1 MVNVL
6 EAMAKDSWPN
16 GVTSWDD
23 TVKFA
28 QLVFG
33 EKVSVADYSNRLPR
47 PSERSFLLFAKGACG
62 PGTPFRE
69 IGALIDIHFE
79 EVKQYELGH
88 RRNNQRPEKSQQMLG
103 SDNWKVHYWS
113 TQLTRAP
120 CTCRSGF
127 GADAHQK
134 HVPTASD
141 MWATGERFAELWN
154 VTLQKNFA
162 SFRDR
167 RQRPIWLDKTWQA
180 VWNWNDHNQGHGIA
194 LHPDECDTY
203 SSSDPITSFSFGH
216 GGVLLLSDRK
226 AAASKMLFQADG
238 DALVMAGEFQSEF
251 WHGVPERASWSELR
265 SRSMFDGM
273 QLWEQLGLI
282 DEIKKHKKAVDGEQH
297 VRKNCTIRWHAT
309 HWDNCPSKCEGNEVR
324 SGVAVRNMDAAQ
336 ASGSSEMRVP
346 TLVGS
351 AFAGVKR
358 PQDGV
363 EVCEELSSV
372 KSSRSLDTVSSEMAR
387 KMLEL
392 VESASNSQLYRS
404 LMLGMKLVGSQALHD
419 ENLCKLEATI
429 LNLRSH
435 LLSAQETVAGY
446 GEKFAAKVSFAD
458 LDATALAAQQ
468 LRLIHRHLGALGT
481 KEGGSWLIETVI
493 DPIQNRLS
501 DHTRYSK
508 CLMSHRVLE
517 LVLDAVSVTE
527 MQRHMEIA
535 LDLKMLAKGMFPA
548 NLTSLKRKE
557 KKKKKK
563 EDMGFELKQIPA
575 NSVVLVKCLEIGYVK
590 QIAAGRRLLARES
603 GLKSL
608 MQAVDPAN
616 IRATLQTTFRLALER
631 LRTLDVERQYCDRYD
646 GTLASANYDIWIWLW
661 VVE

>member
-1 MVNVL
+1 ML

-28 QLVFG
+28 RLVFG
-33 EKVSVADYSNRLPR
+33 EKVSVEDYSHRLPHA
-47 PSERSFLLFAKGACG
+47 SNKSFLLFARGACG
-62 PGTPFRE
+62 PGTPFQE
-69 IGALIDIHFE
+69 IGELIEPHLE
-79 EVKQYELGH
+79 EVKQYELVH
-88 RRNNQRPEKSQQMLG
+88 RRNSARPEKSQQMLG
-103 SDNWKVHYWS
+103 SDNWTVHYWS

-127 GADAHQK
+127 GADSHQK

-141 MWATGERFAELWN
+141 MWPTGERFAKLWN
-154 VTLQKNFA
+154 VTLQKNFE

-167 RQRPIWLDKTWQA
+167 RKRPIWLDKMWQA

-194 LHPDECDTY
+194 LHPDVCDTY

-216 GGVLLLSDRK
+216 GGVLTLSDRK

-238 DALVMAGEFQSEF
+238 DALVMAGAFQSEF

-265 SRSMFDGM
+265 SRSMFDEM

-282 DEIKKHKKAVDGEQH
+282 DEIKRHKKAVDGEQH

-309 HWDNCPSKCEGNEVR
+309 HWDNCPSQCDVNEVR
-324 SGVAVRNMDAAQ
+324 SGVAVRKMDAAE

-346 TLVGS
+346 TVVGT

-358 PQDGV
+358 SQDEA

-372 KSSRSLDTVSSEMAR
+372 KSTRSLDTASSDMAR
-387 KMLEL
+387 QLLGL
-392 VESASNSQLYRS
+392 VESASNSQVYRP

-419 ENLCKLEATI
+419 QNLCKVESTI
-429 LNLRSH
+429 VNLRKI
-435 LLSAQETVAGY
+435 LLNAQETVAGY

-458 LDATALAAQQ
+458 LDATALAARQ
-468 LRLIHRHLGALGT
+468 LRLIHRHLRELGT
-481 KEGGSWLIETVI
+481 KEGGNWLIETAI
-493 DPIQNRLS
+493 DPSQNRLS
-501 DHTRYSK
+501 DHGRYSK

-517 LVLDAVSVTE
+517 LVLDALSLTE

-535 LDLKMLAKGMFPA
+535 IDLKMLVKGTFP
-548 NLTSLKRKE
+548 
-557 KKKKKK
+557 
-563 EDMGFELKQIPA
+563 
-575 NSVVLVKCLEIGYVK
+575 
-590 QIAAGRRLLARES
+590 
-603 GLKSL
+603 
-608 MQAVDPAN
+608 
-616 IRATLQTTFRLALER
+616 
-631 LRTLDVERQYCDRYD
+631 
-646 GTLASANYDIWIWLW
+646 
-661 VVE
+661 

>member
-28 QLVFG
+28 RLVFG
-33 EKVSVADYSNRLPR
+33 EKVSVEDYSHRLPHA
-47 PSERSFLLFAKGACG
+47 SNKSFLLFARGACG
-62 PGTPFRE
+62 PGTPFQE
-69 IGALIDIHFE
+69 IGELIEPHLE
-79 EVKQYELGH
+79 EVKQYELVH
-88 RRNNQRPEKSQQMLG
+88 RRNSARPEKSQQMLG
-103 SDNWKVHYWS
+103 SDNWTVHYWS

-127 GADAHQK
+127 GADSHQK

-141 MWATGERFAELWN
+141 MWPTGERFAKLWN
-154 VTLQKNFA
+154 VTLQKNFE

-167 RQRPIWLDKTWQA
+167 RKRPIWLDKMWQA

-194 LHPDECDTY
+194 LHPDVCDTY

-216 GGVLLLSDRK
+216 GGVLTLSDRK

-238 DALVMAGEFQSEF
+238 DVLVMAGAFQSEF

-265 SRSMFDGM
+265 SRSMFDEM

-282 DEIKKHKKAVDGEQH
+282 DEIKRHKKAVDGEQH

-309 HWDNCPSKCEGNEVR
+309 HWDNCPSQCDVNEVR
-324 SGVAVRNMDAAQ
+324 SGVAVRKMDAAE

-346 TLVGS
+346 TVVGT

-358 PQDGV
+358 SQDEA

-372 KSSRSLDTVSSEMAR
+372 KSTRSLDTASSDMAR
-387 KMLEL
+387 QLLGL
-392 VESASNSQLYRS
+392 VESASNSQVYRP

-419 ENLCKLEATI
+419 QNLCKVESTI
-429 LNLRSH
+429 VNLRKT
-435 LLSAQETVAGY
+435 LLNAQETVAGY

-458 LDATALAAQQ
+458 LDATALAARQ
-468 LRLIHRHLGALGT
+468 LRLIHRHLRELGT
-481 KEGGSWLIETVI
+481 KEGGNWLIETAI
-493 DPIQNRLS
+493 DPSQNRLS
-501 DHTRYSK
+501 DHGRYSK

-517 LVLDAVSVTE
+517 LVLDALSLTE

-535 LDLKMLAKGMFPA
+535 IDLKMLAKGTFPS
-548 NLTSLKRKE
+548 NLKSLKSKE
-557 KKKKKK
+557 KKKKK
-563 EDMGFELKQIPA
+563 DNMGFEWKQVPA
-575 NSVVLVKCLEIGYVK
+575 DSLVLVKGF
-590 QIAAGRRLLARES
+590 G
-603 GLKSL
+603 
-608 MQAVDPAN
+608 D
-616 IRATLQTTFRLALER
+616 
-631 LRTLDVERQYCDRYD
+631 
-646 GTLASANYDIWIWLW
+646 WLCETNCNW
-661 VVE
+661 

>member
-1 MVNVL
+1 
-6 EAMAKDSWPN
+6 
-16 GVTSWDD
+16 
-23 TVKFA
+23 
-28 QLVFG
+28 
-33 EKVSVADYSNRLPR
+33 
-47 PSERSFLLFAKGACG
+47 
-62 PGTPFRE
+62 
-69 IGALIDIHFE
+69 
-79 EVKQYELGH
+79 
-88 RRNNQRPEKSQQMLG
+88 
-103 SDNWKVHYWS
+103 
-113 TQLTRAP
+113 
-120 CTCRSGF
+120 
-127 GADAHQK
+127 
-134 HVPTASD
+134 
-141 MWATGERFAELWN
+141 
-154 VTLQKNFA
+154 
-162 SFRDR
+162 
-167 RQRPIWLDKTWQA
+167 
-180 VWNWNDHNQGHGIA
+180 
-194 LHPDECDTY
+194 
-203 SSSDPITSFSFGH
+203 
-216 GGVLLLSDRK
+216 
-226 AAASKMLFQADG
+226 MLFQADG

-251 WHGVPERASWSELR
+251 WHGVPEQASWSELR

-346 TLVGS
+346 IVVGS

-358 PQDGV
+358 PQDGA

-372 KSSRSLDTVSSEMAR
+372 KSSRSLDTVSSDMAR

-419 ENLCKLEATI
+419 ENLCKLEAKI
-429 LNLRSH
+429 LNLRSY
-435 LLSAQETVAGY
+435 LFSAQETVAGY

-481 KEGGSWLIETVI
+481 KEGGNWLIETVI
-493 DPIQNRLS
+493 DPSQNRLS
-501 DHTRYSK
+501 DHGRYSK

-517 LVLDAVSVTE
+517 LVLDALSLTE

-535 LDLKMLAKGMFPA
+535 IGLKMLAKGTFPS
-548 NLTSLKRKE
+548 NLKFVKSKE
-557 KKKKKK
+557 KKKKR
-563 EDMGFELKQIPA
+563 ENMGFEWKQVPA
-575 NSVVLVKCLEIGYVK
+575 DSLVLVKGFEIGYVK

-616 IRATLQTTFRLALER
+616 IRTTLQTTIRLALEH

-661 VVE
+661 VVQW

>member
-23 TVKFA
+23 RVKFA
-28 QLVFG
+28 RLVFG
-33 EKVSVADYSNRLPR
+33 EKVSVEDYSHRLPHA
-47 PSERSFLLFAKGACG
+47 SNKSFLLFARGACG
-62 PGTPFRE
+62 PGTPFQE
-69 IGALIDIHFE
+69 IGELIEPHLE
-79 EVKQYELGH
+79 EVKQYELVH
-88 RRNNQRPEKSQQMLG
+88 RRNSARPEKSQQMLG
-103 SDNWKVHYWS
+103 SDNWTVHYWS

-127 GADAHQK
+127 GADSHQK

-141 MWATGERFAELWN
+141 MWPTGERFAKLWN
-154 VTLQKNFA
+154 VTLQKNFE

-167 RQRPIWLDKTWQA
+167 RKRPIWLDKMWQA

-194 LHPDECDTY
+194 LHPDVCDTY

-216 GGVLLLSDRK
+216 GGVLTLSDRK

-238 DALVMAGEFQSEF
+238 DALVMAGAFQSEF

-265 SRSMFDGM
+265 SRSMFDEM

-282 DEIKKHKKAVDGEQH
+282 DEIKRHKKAVDGEQH

-309 HWDNCPSKCEGNEVR
+309 HWDNCPSQCDVNEVR
-324 SGVAVRNMDAAQ
+324 SGVAVRKMDAAE

-346 TLVGS
+346 TVVGT

-358 PQDGV
+358 SQDEA

-372 KSSRSLDTVSSEMAR
+372 KSTRSLDTASSDMAR
-387 KMLEL
+387 QLLGL
-392 VESASNSQLYRS
+392 VESASNSQVYRP

-419 ENLCKLEATI
+419 QNLCKVESTI
-429 LNLRSH
+429 VNLRKT
-435 LLSAQETVAGY
+435 LLNAQETVAGY

-458 LDATALAAQQ
+458 LDATALAARQ
-468 LRLIHRHLGALGT
+468 LRLIHRHLRELGT
-481 KEGGSWLIETVI
+481 KEGGNWLIETAI
-493 DPIQNRLS
+493 DPSQNRLS
-501 DHTRYSK
+501 DHGRYSK

-517 LVLDAVSVTE
+517 LVLDALSLTE

-535 LDLKMLAKGMFPA
+535 IDLKMLAKGTFPS
-548 NLTSLKRKE
+548 NLKSLKSKE
-557 KKKKKK
+557 KKKKKTIWDLNGNK
-563 EDMGFELKQIPA
+563 YQ
-575 NSVVLVKCLEIGYVK
+575 
-590 QIAAGRRLLARES
+590 
-603 GLKSL
+603 
-608 MQAVDPAN
+608 
-616 IRATLQTTFRLALER
+616 QTVWF
-631 LRTLDVERQYCDRYD
+631 
-646 GTLASANYDIWIWLW
+646 W
-661 VVE
+661 

>member
-1 MVNVL
+1 MSCVTGAIIRDLKIRNRCWGRTIGRCITGARNSRVL
-6 EAMAKDSWPN
+6 LVRVGRALGLMRTRNMCRPHQTCGLLVRGLQNYGMLHYRRTWHRF
-16 GVTSWDD
+16 VTGGS
-23 TVKFA
+23 
-28 QLVFG
+28 G
-33 EKVSVADYSNRLPR
+33 
-47 PSERSFLLFAKGACG
+47 PSAWTRCG
-62 PGTPFRE
+62 
-69 IGALIDIHFE
+69 
-79 EVKQYELGH
+79 
-88 RRNNQRPEKSQQMLG
+88 
-103 SDNWKVHYWS
+103 
-113 TQLTRAP
+113 
-120 CTCRSGF
+120 
-127 GADAHQK
+127 
-134 HVPTASD
+134 
-141 MWATGERFAELWN
+141 
-154 VTLQKNFA
+154 
-162 SFRDR
+162 
-167 RQRPIWLDKTWQA
+167 RQ
-180 VWNWNDHNQGHGIA
+180 WNWNDHNQGHGIA
-194 LHPDECDTY
+194 LHPDACDTY

-282 DEIKKHKKAVDGEQH
+282 DEINKHKKAVDGEH
-297 VRKNCTIRWHAT
+297 RWHAT
-309 HWDNCPSKCEGNEVR
+309 HWDDCPSKCEGHEVR

-346 TLVGS
+346 IVVGN

-358 PQDGV
+358 PQDGA

-372 KSSRSLDTVSSEMAR
+372 KSSRSFDTVSSDMAR

-419 ENLCKLEATI
+419 ENLCKLEAKI
-429 LNLRSH
+429 LHLRSY
-435 LLSAQETVAGY
+435 LCSAQETVAGY
-446 GEKFAAKVSFAD
+446 GEKFAAKLSFAD

-481 KEGGSWLIETVI
+481 KEGGNWLIETVI
-493 DPIQNRLS
+493 DPSQNRLS
-501 DHTRYSK
+501 DHGRYSK
-508 CLMSHRVLE
+508 CLMSQRVLD
-517 LVLDAVSVTE
+517 LVLDVLSLTE

-535 LDLKMLAKGMFPA
+535 IDLKMLAKGTFPS
-548 NLTSLKRKE
+548 NLKFVKSKE
-557 KKKKKK
+557 KKKKR
-563 EDMGFELKQIPA
+563 ENMGFEWKQVPA
-575 NSVVLVKCLEIGYVK
+575 DSLVLVKGFEIGYVK

-608 MQAVDPAN
+608 MQAVEPAN
-616 IRATLQTTFRLALER
+616 IRTTLQTTIRLALEH

-661 VVE
+661 VV